1 MSYPSEACNTLDNST
16 GTQDSRH
23 VTVEPIPSHDALL
36 EKTLLKTHSS
46 VALTRRE
53 TEILDMIIDGLT
65 NRQIAQK
72 LHRTERTV
80 EYHRNH
86 LMHKFKAKTAADLV
100 KRAILSR

>member
-1 MSYPSEACNTLDNST
+1 MSYPNEACNTIKSSE

-23 VTVEPIPSHDALL
+23 VTVEPLPSHDALL
-36 EKTLLKTHSS
+36 EKTLLKTHAS
-46 VALTRRE
+46 VALTKRE
-53 TEILDMIIDGLT
+53 TEILDMIINGLT

-86 LMHKFKAKTAADLV
+86 LMQKFEAKTAADLV

>member
-1 MSYPSEACNTLDNST
+1 MSFPEEACNTLNNPI
-16 GTQDSRH
+16 GTQGAKY
-23 VTVEPIPSHDALL
+23 VTVEPKPQHDALL

-46 VALTRRE
+46 VALTKRE

-65 NRQIAQK
+65 NRRIAQK

-86 LMHKFKAKTAADLV
+86 LMHKFEAKTAADLV